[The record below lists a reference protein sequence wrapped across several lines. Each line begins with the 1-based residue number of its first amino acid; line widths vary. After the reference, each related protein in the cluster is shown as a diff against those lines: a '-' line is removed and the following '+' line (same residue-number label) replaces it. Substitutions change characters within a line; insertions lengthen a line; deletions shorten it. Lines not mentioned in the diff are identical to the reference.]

1 MTREETMTASG
12 PEPCDLILRGAQV
25 LTLDARRTIYPAGAV
40 AVRGHTIAAVGPEA
54 EVLERWRAP
63 RVLDAGGGIVH
74 PGFVDAHLHIN
85 AQTCRGFFRG
95 DSSKGGGSGPNYA
108 DWKAA
113 LRPEDEQ
120 AAAMLGCLE
129 LLRHGYTAFVE
140 PGTAFEPDAIAVAAE
155 ATGVRCSLADP
166 YLWDDASLLD
176 VIGGLKS
183 ASLLARVPAEQ
194 PRALGRLGGQL
205 FRNRDK
211 DGIVHGHVA
220 LYGEGTASDELMR
233 AAKALADREE
243 VIVNTHVG
251 FDIDLADAMEARW
264 GRPRFAYLA
273 ELGVLGPNTTFVHM
287 NVIRDGDV
295 GPILSSGLS
304 IVWCPLAYLS
314 RGTPLRLPTR
324 IPEMRRRGANV
335 ALGTD
340 SARQSTVG
348 DAPFLALHLAAE
360 AGQPIV
366 AEDAIEMATLGGARA
381 AGLER
386 LIGSLEPGK
395 RADIVVRRSDAAE
408 LAPGVDPAHQLVT
421 IGHGPTADTVLVNGR
436 VVLRGGRSTLVGED
450 AVVAEA
456 RASVGRMA
464 ARLGLGTPGR
474 WPRQEA

>member
-1 MTREETMTASG
+1 MTASG
-12 PEPCDLILRGAQV
+12 PESCDLILRGAEV
-25 LTLDARRTIYPAGAV
+25 LTLDARRTVYPAGAI
-40 AVRGHTIAAVGPEA
+40 AVRGPTIAAVGPEA
-54 EVLERWRAP
+54 RVLGGWRAP
-63 RVLDAGGGIVH
+63 RVLDAGGGIAH
-74 PGFVDAHLHIN
+74 PGFIDAHLHIN

-120 AAAMLGCLE
+120 AAAALGCLE

-140 PGTAFEPDAIAVAAE
+140 PGTAFEPDAIAAAAE

-176 VIGGLKS
+176 LIGGLRS
-183 ASLLARVPAEQ
+183 ESLLARVPAERQ
-194 PRALGRLGGQL
+194 RALGRLGGQL

-233 AAKALADREE
+233 AAKTLADREG
-243 VIVNTHVG
+243 VVVNTHVG
-251 FDIDLADAMEARW
+251 FDIDLAEVMETRW

-273 ELGVLGPNTTFVHM
+273 ERGLLGPNTTFVHM

-295 GPILSSGLS
+295 DPILASGLS
-304 IVWCPLAYLS
+304 IVWCPLPYLS

-324 IPEMRRRGANV
+324 IPEMRRRGANI

-340 SARQSTVG
+340 SARQSTLG
-348 DAPFLALHLAAE
+348 DALFLALHLAAG
-360 AGQPIV
+360 AGEPIV
-366 AEDAIEMATLGGARA
+366 SEDAIEMATLGGARA

-395 RADIVVRRSDAAE
+395 RADIVIRRSDAVE

-421 IGHGPTADTVLVNGR
+421 IGHGATADTVLVNGR

-456 RASVGRMA
+456 RASARRMA

>member
-1 MTREETMTASG
+1 MAAMA
-12 PEPCDLILRGAQV
+12 PEPCDLIVRHAQV
-25 LTLDARRTIYPAGAV
+25 LTMDARRTVYPAGAI

-54 EVLERWRAP
+54 EVLRGFSAG
-63 RVLDAGGGIVH
+63 RVIDAGGGIAH

-85 AQTCRGFFRG
+85 AQTCRGYFRG
-95 DSSKGGGSGPNYA
+95 DTSKGGGAGPNYA

-113 LRPEDEQ
+113 LQPEDEQ
-120 AAAMLGCLE
+120 AAAALGCLE

-140 PGTAFEPDAIAVAAE
+140 PGTAFEPDAVARAAE

-166 YLWDDASLLD
+166 YLWDDPALMD

-183 ASLLARVPAEQ
+183 PSLFARVPPTRE
-194 PRALGRLGGQL
+194 RALGRLGGQL
-205 FRNRDK
+205 ARNRDR

-220 LYGEGTASDELMR
+220 LYGEGTASDELLR
-233 AAKALADREE
+233 AARALADREG
-243 VIVNTHVG
+243 VVLNSHIG
-251 FDIDLADAMEARW
+251 FDLDLAEAMEARW
-264 GRPRFAYLA
+264 GRPRFEHLNR
-273 ELGVLGPNTTFVHM
+273 LGVLGPNTTFVHM
-287 NVIRDGDV
+287 NVIRDADV
-295 GPILSSGLS
+295 EPILASGLS

-324 IPEMRRRGANV
+324 IPEMRRRGAPV

-381 AGLER
+381 AGLDR

-395 RADIVVRRSDAAE
+395 RADIVVRSAEAPE

-421 IGHGPTADTVLVNGR
+421 VGHGPTADTVLVNGR
-436 VVLRGGRSTLVGED
+436 IVLRGGRSTRVSEA
-450 AVVAEA
+450 AVIAEA
-456 RASVGRMA
+456 RASVARLA
-464 ARLGLGTPGR
+464 ARLGLGAPGR
-474 WPRQEA
+474 WPPPR

>member
-1 MTREETMTASG
+1 MTAAG
-12 PEPCDLILRGAQV
+12 PERCDLILRGGQV
-25 LTLDARRTIYPAGAV
+25 LTLDARRTVYPAGAV

-54 EVLERWRAP
+54 EVLRGWRAP

-85 AQTCRGFFRG
+85 AHTCRGFFRG

-113 LRPEDEQ
+113 LQPEDEQ
-120 AAAMLGCLE
+120 AAAGLGCLE
-129 LLRHGYTAFVE
+129 LLRHGYTTFVE
-140 PGTAFEPDAIAVAAE
+140 PCTAFEPDAIAAAAE

-166 YLWDDASLLD
+166 YLWDDPTMLD

-183 ASLLARVPAEQ
+183 DSLLARVPADRQ
-194 PRALGRLGGQL
+194 RALGRLGGQL

-220 LYGEGTASDELMR
+220 LYGEGTASDELLL
-233 AAKALADREE
+233 AAKALADREG

-251 FDIDLADAMEARW
+251 FDVDLAEAMEKRW

-273 ELGVLGPNTTFVHM
+273 DLGVLGPSTTFVHM
-287 NVIRDGDV
+287 NVIRDGDAD
-295 GPILSSGLS
+295 PILSSGLS
-304 IVWCPLAYLS
+304 IVWCPQAYVS

-324 IPEMRRRGANV
+324 IPEMRRRGTNV
-335 ALGTD
+335 AIGTD

-348 DAPFLALHLAAE
+348 DAPFLALNLAAE

-366 AEDAIEMATLGGARA
+366 SEDVIEMVTLGGARA

-395 RADIVVRRSDAAE
+395 RADIVVRRADAAE
-408 LAPGVDPAHQLVT
+408 LAPGIDPAHQLVAV
-421 IGHGPTADTVLVNGR
+421 GHGPTADTVLVNGR
-436 VVLRGGRSTLVGED
+436 VVLRGGRSTLVGEE
-450 AVVAEA
+450 AVIAEA
-456 RASVGRMA
+456 RASVERMVK
-464 ARLGLGTPGR
+464 RLGLDAPGR
-474 WPRQEA
+474 WPRAS

>member
-1 MTREETMTASG
+1 MSASG
-12 PEPCDLILRGAQV
+12 PEPCDLILRGGQV
-25 LTLDARRTIYPAGAV
+25 LTLDARRTVYPTGAV

-54 EVLERWRAP
+54 EVLRRWRAP

-74 PGFVDAHLHIN
+74 PGYVDAHLHIN
-85 AQTCRGFFRG
+85 AHTCRGFFRG

-113 LRPEDEQ
+113 LEPEDEQ
-120 AAAMLGCLE
+120 AAAALGCLE

-140 PGTAFEPDAIAVAAE
+140 PGTAFEPDAVATASE

-166 YLWDDASLLD
+166 YLWDDPTMLD

-183 ASLLARVPAEQ
+183 DSLLARVPAERR
-194 PRALGRLGGQL
+194 RALGQLGGQL
-205 FRNRDK
+205 FRNRDR
-211 DGIVHGHVA
+211 DGILHGHVA
-220 LYGEGTASDELMR
+220 LYGEGTASDELLR
-233 AAKALADREE
+233 AAKALADREG

-251 FDIDLADAMEARW
+251 FDIDLAEAMEKRW

-273 ELGVLGPNTTFVHM
+273 DLGVLGANTTFVHM
-287 NVIRDGDV
+287 NLIRDGDA

-304 IVWCPLAYLS
+304 IVWCPQAYLT

-348 DAPFLALHLAAE
+348 DAPFLALNLAAE

-366 AEDAIEMATLGGARA
+366 AEDVIEMVTLGGARA
-381 AGLER
+381 AGLDG

-395 RADIVVRRSDAAE
+395 RADIVIRQTDAAE
-408 LAPGVDPAHQLVT
+408 LAPGIDPAHQLVT
-421 IGHGPTADTVLVNGR
+421 VGHGPTADTVLVNGR
-436 VVLRGGRSTLVGED
+436 VVLRGGAPRSSARTRSSPQ
-450 AVVAEA
+450 
-456 RASVGRMA
+456 RASVERMTQ
-464 ARLGLGTPGR
+464 RLGLELPGR
-474 WPRQEA
+474 

>member
-1 MTREETMTASG
+1 MTAPG
-12 PEPCDLILRGAQV
+12 PERCDLILRGGQV
-25 LTLDARRTIYPAGAV
+25 LTLDARRTVYPTGAV

-54 EVLERWRAP
+54 ELLRRWRAP
-63 RVLDAGGGIVH
+63 RVLDAGRGIVH
-74 PGFVDAHLHIN
+74 PGYVDAHLHIN
-85 AQTCRGFFRG
+85 AHTCRGFFRG

-113 LRPEDEQ
+113 LQPEDEQ
-120 AAAMLGCLE
+120 AAAALGCLE

-140 PGTAFEPDAIAVAAE
+140 PGTAFEPDAVAAAAE

-166 YLWDDASLLD
+166 YLWDDPTMLD

-183 ASLLARVPAEQ
+183 DSLLARVPAERR
-194 PRALGRLGGQL
+194 RALGQLGGQL

-211 DGIVHGHVA
+211 DGIAHGHVA
-220 LYGEGTASDELMR
+220 LYGEGTASDELLR
-233 AAKALADREE
+233 AAKALADREG

-251 FDIDLADAMEARW
+251 FDIDLAEAMEKRW
-264 GRPRFAYLA
+264 GQPRFAYLA
-273 ELGVLGPNTTFVHM
+273 KLGVLGPNTTFVHM
-287 NVIRDGDV
+287 NVVRDADAD
-295 GPILSSGLS
+295 PILSSGLS
-304 IVWCPLAYLS
+304 IVWCPQAYVT

-348 DAPFLALHLAAE
+348 DAPFLALNLAAE

-366 AEDAIEMATLGGARA
+366 AEDAIEMVTLGGARA

-395 RADIVVRRSDAAE
+395 RADIVVRRNDAPE
-408 LAPGVDPAHQLVT
+408 LGPGIDPAHQLVAV
-421 IGHGPTADTVLVNGR
+421 GHGPTADTVLVNGR
-436 VVLRGGRSTLVGED
+436 IVLRGGRSTLVGEP
-450 AVVAEA
+450 AVIAEA
-456 RASVGRMA
+456 RASVERMA
-464 ARLGLGTPGR
+464 KRLGLPAPGR
-474 WPRQEA
+474 WPRVT

>member
-1 MTREETMTASG
+1 MAG

-25 LTLDARRTIYPAGAV
+25 LTLDARRTIYSAGAI

-54 EVLERWRAP
+54 EVLGRWRAP
-63 RVLDAGGGIVH
+63 RVLDAGGGIAH

-183 ASLLARVPAEQ
+183 KSLLARVPAERQ
-194 PRALGRLGGQL
+194 RALARLGGQL

-273 ELGVLGPNTTFVHM
+273 ERGLLGPNTTFVHM

-295 GPILSSGLS
+295 DPILSSGLS

-324 IPEMRRRGANV
+324 IPEMRRRGVNV

-366 AEDAIEMATLGGARA
+366 SEDAIEMVTLGGARA